1 MAKVLQA
8 RTEFA
13 SALNQVAH
21 ERNLDPE
28 VVLDTIK
35 QAIIAAFRKDHPGQ
49 YDETKTYDVDLNSQ
63 SGEAK
68 VYVID
73 NKKKTDITP
82 PGFGRIAAQTAKQ
95 VILQNPRSRKISYS
109 CRIRKT
115 PGRFGH
121 RYDPPLRR

>member
-35 QAIIAAFRKDHPGQ
+35 QAIIAAFRKDHPDQ

-82 PGFGRIAAQTAKQ
+82 PGFGRIAAHTAKQ
-95 VILQNPRSRKISYS
+95 VIGRKIRHR

-115 PGRFGH
+115 LKYCG
-121 RYDPPLRR
+121 